1 MDILIATKE
10 HEYFLKVAKHIA
22 EWGYRTIHGQSLKDV
37 LCMMGGAGAPIIAI
51 IDERLD
57 NDLGLSIIRAL
68 RRRAEAPY
76 QYIIILSE
84 CKENNELR
92 ALQLGAD
99 AYISMPIS
107 TLQLRVQLHVA
118 HRIMS
123 KHIQAKQLQEQ
134 LWNQANIDQLTGF
147 PNRRAVFRALKR
159 NIMLCSQYEQ
169 PLGVMMIDLDH
180 FKEIND
186 GFGHDGGDLVLKEA
200 SKRMQNSIRN
210 SDLIGRFGGEE
221 FLALIPNQTVS
232 ELKRIGERIR
242 LSLYS
247 KPVVTNDF
255 VIPVSCSIG
264 IAIMLD
270 YEEES
275 IDDIIQRAD
284 KALYVAK
291 EMGRNRVVSAWTLY
305 SRDKII

>member
-1 MDILIATKE
+1 MDLLIATRDFA
-10 HEYFLKVAKHIA
+10 YFSKLAKSTT
-22 EWGYRTIHGQSLKDV
+22 EWGYRALYAQSLNDI
-37 LCMMGGAGAPIIAI
+37 LFTMGGAGAPAIAI

-57 NDLGLSIIRAL
+57 DDQGLSVIRAL
-68 RRRAEAPY
+68 RRRSDAPY

-84 CKENNELR
+84 CREDNELR

-99 AYISMPIS
+99 AYIPMPIS
-107 TLQLRVQLHVA
+107 FLKLRVQLHVA

-134 LWNQANIDQLTGF
+134 LWSQANIDQLTGL
-147 PNRRAVFRALKR
+147 PNRRAIFRALEK

-200 SKRMQNSIRN
+200 SQRMQMSIRN
-210 SDLIGRFGGEE
+210 SDIIGRFGGEE
-221 FLALIPNQTVS
+221 FLAIIPNQTVS

-242 LSLYS
+242 QSLDS
-247 KPVVTNDF
+247 KAVVTNDF

-264 IAIMLD
+264 IAVMID
-270 YEEES
+270 YEDES
-275 IDDIIQRAD
+275 IDKLIQRAD

-305 SRDKII
+305 SKDKII